1 MGIREDAKEII
12 DASIASALPDNAVKK
27 ALKKLPACDGKIYL
41 VAIGK
46 AAWQMTKAAVDELGD
61 KITDGVCITKY
72 DHVKDQIEGIRCFEA
87 EHPVLDE
94 NSVAATK
101 EAEKLVSGL
110 SKDDFVI
117 FLVSG
122 GGSALFED
130 PKVSLSELQ
139 DINKQ
144 LLSSGASITEINT
157 IRKRLSNVK
166 GGRFAKMCEPATVF
180 SIILS
185 DIIGDPLDMIAS
197 GPAYPDS
204 ATAEDATGIINKYSL
219 KVTEDVKALL
229 TEETPKELSNVTT
242 IVTGS
247 VKQLC
252 ASASIKAK
260 KLGYEPIVLTAC
272 LDCEAKA
279 AGQFLSAIAREHSK
293 DGKKLAYIMGGET
306 VVKLTGKGLGGRNQE
321 LALSCAEGIGGLKNV
336 CAFSVG
342 SDGTDGPTDAAGGI
356 VDGYTSEALLAKGI
370 TISDVLANNDS
381 YNALKL
387 VDGLV
392 ITGPTG
398 TNVNDVAVLLIG
410 V

>member
-1 MGIREDAKEII
+1 
-12 DASIASALPDNAVKK
+12 
-27 ALKKLPACDGKIYL
+27 
-41 VAIGK
+41 
-46 AAWQMTKAAVDELGD
+46 
-61 KITDGVCITKY
+61 
-72 DHVKDQIEGIRCFEA
+72 
-87 EHPVLDE
+87 
-94 NSVAATK
+94 
-101 EAEKLVSGL
+101 
-110 SKDDFVI
+110 
-117 FLVSG
+117 
-122 GGSALFED
+122 
-130 PKVSLSELQ
+130 
-139 DINKQ
+139 
-144 LLSSGASITEINT
+144 
-157 IRKRLSNVK
+157 
-166 GGRFAKMCEPATVF
+166 MCEPATVF

-204 ATAEDATGIINKYSL
+204 ATTEDAIGIIEKYSL
-219 KVTEDVKALL
+219 KVAGDVKALL
-229 TEETPKELSNVTT
+229 TEETPKDLSNVTT

-260 KLGYEPIVLTAC
+260 ELGYEPIVLTAC

-293 DGKKLAYIMGGET
+293 DDKKLAYIMGGET

-321 LALSCAEGIGGLKNV
+321 LALASAEGIAGLDNV
-336 CAFSVG
+336 CVFSVG

-356 VDGYTSEALLAKGI
+356 VDGYTKEALLSKGI

-398 TNVNDVAVLLIG
+398 TNVNDVAALLIG

>member
-1 MGIREDAKEII
+1 MAWWYPYKGTFVREFTQKEII
-12 DASIASALPDNAVKK
+12 EIYEIREL
-27 ALKKLPACDGKIYL
+27 LKSY
-41 VAIGK
+41 AILNFPK
-46 AAWQMTKAAVDELGD
+46 EL
-61 KITDGVCITKY
+61 
-72 DHVKDQIEGIRCFEA
+72 
-87 EHPVLDE
+87 
-94 NSVAATK
+94 TK
-101 EAEKLVSGL
+101 EAEKFVSGL

-144 LLSSGASITEINT
+144 LLSSGAGITEINT

-204 ATAEDATGIINKYSL
+204 ATTEDAIGIINKYSL

-260 KLGYEPIVLTAC
+260 ELGYEPIVLTAC

-321 LALSCAEGIGGLKNV
+321 LALACAEGIGGLKNV

-356 VDGYTSEALLAKGI
+356 VDGYTSNALLAKGI

>member
-27 ALKKLPACDGKIYL
+27 ALKKLPACGEKIYL

-46 AAWQMTKAAVDELGD
+46 AAWQMTKAAKDELCD

-72 DHVKDQIEGIRCFEA
+72 DHVKEQIEGIRCFEA
-87 EHPVLDE
+87 GHPVLDE

-204 ATAEDATGIINKYSL
+204 ATTEDATGIINKYSL

-260 KLGYEPIVLTAC
+260 ELGYEPIVLTAC

-279 AGQFLSAIAREHSK
+279 AGQFISAIAREHSK

-321 LALSCAEGIGGLKNV
+321 LALASAEGIAGFDNV
-336 CAFSVG
+336 CVFSVG

-356 VDGYTSEALLAKGI
+356 VDGYTSEALLSKGI

-410 V
+410 A